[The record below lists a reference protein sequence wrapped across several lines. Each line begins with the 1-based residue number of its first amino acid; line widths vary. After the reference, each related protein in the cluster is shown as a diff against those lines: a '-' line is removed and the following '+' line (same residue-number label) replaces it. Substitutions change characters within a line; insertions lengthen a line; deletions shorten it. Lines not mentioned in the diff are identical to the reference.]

1 MKDFFSEI
9 VGYENIKYEL
19 RIIIDMLKN
28 TEKYKKMGAYM
39 RNGIL
44 FIGPPGTGK
53 TTMANCF
60 ASATGRKIFTIRK
73 KYSDGRFLEEINT
86 TFSEAVEAA
95 PSIILLDDIDK
106 FAVQE
111 AHRGN
116 EEEFVAVQACID
128 EVREKDV
135 FVIATAN
142 DSRRIPDSLQRD
154 GRLGK
159 AIIFNVPQ
167 KSDRIAIIDHYLKRM
182 NNVKDVDSES
192 IARMLDGYSCAMLET
207 IIKTAAMRA
216 AYNNNEYIL
225 MDDFVEACLEEV
237 FDIRGSDENLSE
249 KTCIRTAYHEAGH
262 ALIAELVDPKSVSI
276 VSIRKIDSHV
286 QGFVRY
292 SRIPESEY
300 TYDYYENLIKV
311 SLAGKAAVEVV
322 LGETDLG
329 TNRDL
334 HNAFDR
340 ASKLVDNY
348 CSYGFHNWIED
359 GNGDFVAENR
369 NREMIAVM
377 ERNYMAV
384 KKMLIEN
391 RELLDLLANALL
403 EKTTLIYSDI
413 QAIMYGEEV
422 M

>member
-1 MKDFFSEI
+1 
-9 VGYENIKYEL
+9 
-19 RIIIDMLKN
+19 
-28 TEKYKKMGAYM
+28 
-39 RNGIL
+39 
-44 FIGPPGTGK
+44 
-53 TTMANCF
+53 
-60 ASATGRKIFTIRK
+60 
-73 KYSDGRFLEEINT
+73 
-86 TFSEAVEAA
+86 
-95 PSIILLDDIDK
+95 
-106 FAVQE
+106 
-111 AHRGN
+111 
-116 EEEFVAVQACID
+116 
-128 EVREKDV
+128 
-135 FVIATAN
+135 
-142 DSRRIPDSLQRD
+142 
-154 GRLGK
+154 
-159 AIIFNVPQ
+159 
-167 KSDRIAIIDHYLKRM
+167 M
-182 NNVKDVDSES
+182 N
-192 IARMLDGYSCAMLET
+192 
-207 IIKTAAMRA
+207 
-216 AYNNNEYIL
+216 
-225 MDDFVEACLEEV
+225 
-237 FDIRGSDENLSE
+237 
-249 KTCIRTAYHEAGH
+249 
-262 ALIAELVDPKSVSI
+262 
-276 VSIRKIDSHV
+276 
-286 QGFVRY
+286 
-292 SRIPESEY
+292 

-413 QAIMYGEEV
+413 QAIMSGEGV